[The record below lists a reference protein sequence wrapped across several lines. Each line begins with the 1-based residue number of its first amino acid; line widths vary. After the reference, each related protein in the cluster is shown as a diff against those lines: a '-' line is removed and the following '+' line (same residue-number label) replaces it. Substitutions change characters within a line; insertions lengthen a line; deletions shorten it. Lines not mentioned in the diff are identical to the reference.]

1 MQPHGG
7 LQTKATYHQIIN
19 ICIVKSVCVRERE
32 RKEKIQFTK
41 NLYTYIHSLK
51 VCKKHESKLQLA
63 IYRKIDR
70 NRNRI

>member
-7 LQTKATYHQIIN
+7 LQTKTTYHQIIN
-19 ICIVKSVCVRERE
+19 ICIVKRVCERE
-32 RKEKIQFTK
+32 KKEKIQFTKK

-51 VCKKHESKLQLA
+51 VCKQHESKLQLA

>member
-1 MQPHGG
+1 MYS
-7 LQTKATYHQIIN
+7 KE
-19 ICIVKSVCVRERE
+19 CVREKERE
-32 RKEKIQFTK
+32 KRKFNSQK

>member
-1 MQPHGG
+1 MYS
-7 LQTKATYHQIIN
+7 KESA
-19 ICIVKSVCVRERE
+19 CVREKK
-32 RKEKIQFTK
+32 KEKIQFTK

-51 VCKKHESKLQLA
+51 VCKQHESKLQLA